1 MIKKR
6 KGFTVKYKPTKLN
19 ADMERAICDEQIDY
33 YSKKLY
39 YLTEARHVAKARQ
52 HLDHWIRRR
61 KALDK

>member
-1 MIKKR
+1 
-6 KGFTVKYKPTKLN
+6 
-19 ADMERAICDEQIDY
+19 MERAICDEQIDY